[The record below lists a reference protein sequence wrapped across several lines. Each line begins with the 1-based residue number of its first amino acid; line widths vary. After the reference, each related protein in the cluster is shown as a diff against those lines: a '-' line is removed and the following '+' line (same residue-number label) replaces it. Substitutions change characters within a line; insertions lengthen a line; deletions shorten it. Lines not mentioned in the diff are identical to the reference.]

1 MSDTGAGSIIK
12 ARECAY
18 RLLKYRER
26 SEKEIRDRLK
36 VKGFSGDICGKVVS
50 ELTEMGY
57 IDDRRFAN
65 MAAEN
70 IIKFRPGGLMFVR
83 SALRSKGISDEI
95 IDAVISDIKAS
106 YDERSAAYKLAV
118 TRAGNFSGVDPD
130 KAKQR
135 IYNFLLRRRFSR
147 ETIIGVLREI
157 YDL

>member
-1 MSDTGAGSIIK
+1 MSNRDSFIK

-26 SEKEIRDRLK
+26 SEKEIRDKLK
-36 VKGFSGDICGKVVS
+36 TKGFAGDICGKVIS
-50 ELTEMGY
+50 ELTEMRY

-70 IIKFRPGGLMFVR
+70 IIKFHPGSLTFVR

-95 IDAVISDIKAS
+95 SDSVILGVKEG
-106 YDERSAAYKLAV
+106 YDEREAAYKLAAQ
-118 TRAGNFSGVDPD
+118 RADKMVNISTD

-135 IYNFLLRRRFSR
+135 IYGFLRRRRFS
-147 ETIIGVLREI
+147 EDVIIEVLSK
-157 YDL
+157 LF